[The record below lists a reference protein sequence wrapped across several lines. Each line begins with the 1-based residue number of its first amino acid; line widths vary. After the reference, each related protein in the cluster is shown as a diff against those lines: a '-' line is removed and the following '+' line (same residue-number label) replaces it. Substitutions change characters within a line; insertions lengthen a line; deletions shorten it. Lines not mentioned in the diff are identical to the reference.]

1 MTIWFN
7 SAYFRITLHALVN
20 KNNNLKG
27 VTTTNSL
34 AMEQIGP
41 HQVLGAASKGDLGTL
56 KKVLTRINLDTVTDK
71 YGATPIHYAARSGK
85 ADCIQWL
92 IQVAGMSGTKAA
104 NNGATPVHDAAAT
117 GQLESL
123 QWLIQEGGC
132 DGNARDSS
140 GATPLHLAA
149 RFGHL
154 SVVAW
159 LVESRICDPL
169 GKARNG
175 VTAVHLAAAK
185 GSLQCL
191 KWLTQYNTR

>member
-1 MTIWFN
+1 MT
-7 SAYFRITLHALVN
+7 RP
-20 KNNNLKG
+20 G
-27 VTTTNSL
+27 VLIKPQQAWLINSL

-41 HQVLGAASKGDLGTL
+41 HQVLGASSKGDLSTL
-56 KKVLTRINLDTVTDK
+56 KKSLKAVDLDKITDK

-85 ADCIQWL
+85 IECLQWL
-92 IQVAGMSGTKAA
+92 IQEAGISGTKSA

-117 GQLESL
+117 GQLDCL
-123 QWLIQEGGC
+123 QWLIQQGGC
-132 DGNARDSS
+132 VGNVSDKS

-154 SVVAW
+154 SVTVW

-169 GKARNG
+169 GKAQNG

-191 KWLTQYNTR
+191 KWLTQFSPR